1 MVRMKLR
8 GYPKNVVDQELG
20 KVKFSKSRR
29 RNNKINEGVCLV
41 ITYCPLLQNIGR
53 IFHRYLDL
61 LYTDQEVERVL
72 TPAPMALFCSA
83 RKIS

>member
-29 RNNKINEGVCLV
+29 RNNKINKGVCLV
-41 ITYCPLLQNIGR
+41 IAYYPLL
-53 IFHRYLDL
+53 
-61 LYTDQEVERVL
+61 
-72 TPAPMALFCSA
+72 
-83 RKIS
+83 